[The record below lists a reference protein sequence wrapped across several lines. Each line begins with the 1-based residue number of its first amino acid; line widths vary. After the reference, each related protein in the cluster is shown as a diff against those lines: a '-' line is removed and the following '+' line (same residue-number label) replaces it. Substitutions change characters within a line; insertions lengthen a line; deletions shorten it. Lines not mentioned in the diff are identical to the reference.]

1 MQPFDA
7 DGMSSM
13 TLATATGNAQPPV
26 APIPTFAQLTVP
38 ELEELVVAAV
48 DVLAEVVVV
57 DVLVVDVLVTE
68 LVAVAVVDP
77 PWPPVEVLAPLEDV
91 AAPPLDELMLTL
103 MLELAPAPGPV
114 VVAEA
119 APPVP
124 VLVFPS
130 SSPRI
135 C

>member
-1 MQPFDA
+1 MHPFDD

-26 APIPTFAQLTVP
+26 VPIPTFAQLTVP
-38 ELEELVVAAV
+38 ELEELDVAAV
-48 DVLAEVVVV
+48 AVLVEVVV
-57 DVLVVDVLVTE
+57 DADDDVLVTV
-68 LVAVAVVDP
+68 LVAVALLDP

-91 AAPPLDELMLTL
+91 DEPDAAPPLE
-103 MLELAPAPGPV
+103 ELAMEPVFVPEPV

-124 VLVFPS
+124 ALVFPS